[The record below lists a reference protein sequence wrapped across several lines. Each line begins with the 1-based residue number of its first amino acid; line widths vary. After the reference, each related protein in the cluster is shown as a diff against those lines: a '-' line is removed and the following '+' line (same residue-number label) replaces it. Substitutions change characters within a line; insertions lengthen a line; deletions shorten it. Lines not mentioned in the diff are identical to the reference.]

1 MTLQNHV
8 FGLLHL
14 NRNSREFGK
23 SDLSFSKIVYFWFVF
38 RKGWIIKC
46 RRAVVHLVYSG
57 RTPRLWRRKQTT
69 TQVSMSVSSPYCLGS
84 SNLGNYAGFVS
95 KYDNFCSKGVWN
107 VELWITSSSKEETKT
122 LFLLSFF
129 ARLPLAQRLFCVL
142 SFPEAAIQY
151 ITTRGTSET
160 PRSQEQM
167 ARFSV
172 AHANLEA
179 PARVKC

>member
-1 MTLQNHV
+1 M
-8 FGLLHL
+8 
-14 NRNSREFGK
+14 
-23 SDLSFSKIVYFWFVF
+23 
-38 RKGWIIKC
+38 
-46 RRAVVHLVYSG
+46 
-57 RTPRLWRRKQTT
+57 
-69 TQVSMSVSSPYCLGS
+69 
-84 SNLGNYAGFVS
+84 
-95 KYDNFCSKGVWN
+95 
-107 VELWITSSSKEETKT
+107 SSSKEETKT
-122 LFLLSFF
+122 LYLLFF